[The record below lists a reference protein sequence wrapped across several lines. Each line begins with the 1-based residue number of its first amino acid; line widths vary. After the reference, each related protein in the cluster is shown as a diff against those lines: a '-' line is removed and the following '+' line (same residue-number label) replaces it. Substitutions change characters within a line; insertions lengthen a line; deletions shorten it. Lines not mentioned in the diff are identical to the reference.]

1 MPEKKLYDL
10 TVDPE
15 FRDLIPPLNEEELKL
30 LEESLVADGC
40 ESPLIVWNGVIVDGH
55 NRYAICRKHEIPF
68 AIQEKN
74 FSSRDDAMLWML
86 RNQLGRRN
94 LNNYQRVELV
104 LKFEPLVKN
113 AAEQRMM
120 AGKAAN
126 PVPTLAQGQTKGRTR
141 DHLSEA
147 AGVSHGTFAKAKKLV
162 QSADEETKRELRAGK
177 VTVNRAYTDLL
188 EKEHEGET
196 KICERCKQEKPL
208 SAFSIPSNRRS
219 FSSVCRDCEKEIS
232 AVAKSAAEA
241 AAKPADTAAKPA
253 DIAAS
258 SEPPCPIP
266 GMVMHNGA
274 PIHVERPL
282 PDTPEMFRYVAD
294 LVKSCCEEDAFI
306 NGNGTAKPTGL
317 LHSVNGAATGVTT
330 AGAAITADE
339 IIDLIHSVKSGYR
352 KKAVFLL
359 NDSTVKTLRRLKDG
373 NGQYLWQPGLKEGQP
388 DKLLSY
394 RLVTSAYMPEV
405 ASGAKPVLFGDFS
418 SYWIADR
425 QGRSFQ
431 RLNELYAAT
440 GQIGFR
446 ATQRVD
452 GRLVQS
458 EGLKCLAMKA

>member
-1 MPEKKLYDL
+1 MTEKKVYEL
-10 TVDPE
+10 TVDSE

-30 LEESLVADGC
+30 LEESIVANGC

-55 NRYAICRKHEIPF
+55 NRYAVCRKHEIPF
-68 AIQEKN
+68 AIQEKD

-94 LNNYQRVELV
+94 LNSYQRVELV

-177 VTVNRAYTDLL
+177 VTVNRAYTELL

-274 PIHVERPL
+274 PIHVETAL
-282 PDTPEMFRYVAD
+282 PDTPEMFCYVAD
-294 LVKSCCEEDAFI
+294 LVKSCCDSYVI
-306 NGNGTAKPTGL
+306 GL
-317 LHSVNGAATGVTT
+317 
-330 AGAAITADE
+330 
-339 IIDLIHSVKSGYR
+339 
-352 KKAVFLL
+352 
-359 NDSTVKTLRRLKDG
+359 
-373 NGQYLWQPGLKEGQP
+373 
-388 DKLLSY
+388 
-394 RLVTSAYMPEV
+394 TSAMRRYS
-405 ASGAKPVLFGDFS
+405 SGMGSEEHNAQILEMVRRTNAQVLT
-418 SYWIADR
+418 I
-425 QGRSFQ
+425 
-431 RLNELYAAT
+431 LNE
-440 GQIGFR
+440 R
-446 ATQRVD
+446 M
-452 GRLVQS
+452 
-458 EGLKCLAMKA
+458 EEK

>member
-1 MPEKKLYDL
+1 MPEKKVYDL

-30 LEESLVADGC
+30 LEESLAADGC

-68 AIQEKN
+68 SIQEKD
-74 FSSRDDAMLWML
+74 FSSRDEAMLWML

-126 PVPTLAQGQTKGRTR
+126 PVPTLAQGQTKGKTR

-177 VTVNRAYTDLL
+177 VTVNRAYTELL

-196 KICERCKQEKPL
+196 KICEHCKQEKPL

-241 AAKPADTAAKPA
+241 AAKPAD
-253 DIAAS
+253 IAAS

-274 PIHVERPL
+274 PIHVETAL
-282 PDTPEMFRYVAD
+282 PDTPEMFCYVAD
-294 LVKSCCEEDAFI
+294 LVKSCCDSYVI
-306 NGNGTAKPTGL
+306 GL
-317 LHSVNGAATGVTT
+317 
-330 AGAAITADE
+330 
-339 IIDLIHSVKSGYR
+339 
-352 KKAVFLL
+352 
-359 NDSTVKTLRRLKDG
+359 
-373 NGQYLWQPGLKEGQP
+373 
-388 DKLLSY
+388 
-394 RLVTSAYMPEV
+394 TSAMRRYS
-405 ASGAKPVLFGDFS
+405 SGMGSAEHDAQILELVRQTNAQVLT
-418 SYWIADR
+418 I
-425 QGRSFQ
+425 
-431 RLNELYAAT
+431 LNE
-440 GQIGFR
+440 R
-446 ATQRVD
+446 
-452 GRLVQS
+452 
-458 EGLKCLAMKA
+458 MKEQ

>member
-74 FSSRDDAMLWML
+74 FSSRDGAMLWML

-177 VTVNRAYTDLL
+177 VTINRAYTELL

-241 AAKPADTAAKPA
+241 AAKPADTAA
-253 DIAAS
+253 S

-282 PDTPEMFRYVAD
+282 PDTPEMFCYVAD
-294 LVKSCCEEDAFI
+294 LVKSCCDSYVI
-306 NGNGTAKPTGL
+306 GL
-317 LHSVNGAATGVTT
+317 
-330 AGAAITADE
+330 
-339 IIDLIHSVKSGYR
+339 
-352 KKAVFLL
+352 
-359 NDSTVKTLRRLKDG
+359 
-373 NGQYLWQPGLKEGQP
+373 
-388 DKLLSY
+388 
-394 RLVTSAYMPEV
+394 TSAMRRYS
-405 ASGAKPVLFGDFS
+405 SGMGSEEHDAQILELVRQTNAQVLT
-418 SYWIADR
+418 I
-425 QGRSFQ
+425 
-431 RLNELYAAT
+431 LNE
-440 GQIGFR
+440 R
-446 ATQRVD
+446 
-452 GRLVQS
+452 
-458 EGLKCLAMKA
+458 MKEK

>member
-10 TVDPE
+10 TVDSE

-30 LEESLVADGC
+30 LEASLVADGC

-94 LNNYQRVELV
+94 LNSYQRVELV
-104 LKFEPLVKN
+104 LKFEPLVKS
-113 AAEQRMM
+113 AAEQRML
-120 AGKAAN
+120 AGKVAN
-126 PVPTLAQGQTKGRTR
+126 PVPTLAQGQTKGKTR

-177 VTVNRAYTDLL
+177 VTVNRAYTELL

-241 AAKPADTAAKPA
+241 AAKLA

-274 PIHVERPL
+274 PIHVETAL
-282 PDTPEMFRYVAD
+282 PDTPEMFCYVAD
-294 LVKSCCEEDAFI
+294 LVKSCCDSYVI
-306 NGNGTAKPTGL
+306 GL
-317 LHSVNGAATGVTT
+317 
-330 AGAAITADE
+330 
-339 IIDLIHSVKSGYR
+339 
-352 KKAVFLL
+352 
-359 NDSTVKTLRRLKDG
+359 
-373 NGQYLWQPGLKEGQP
+373 
-388 DKLLSY
+388 
-394 RLVTSAYMPEV
+394 TSAMRRYS
-405 ASGAKPVLFGDFS
+405 SGMGSEEHDAQILELVRQTNAQVLT
-418 SYWIADR
+418 I
-425 QGRSFQ
+425 
-431 RLNELYAAT
+431 LNE
-440 GQIGFR
+440 R
-446 ATQRVD
+446 
-452 GRLVQS
+452 
-458 EGLKCLAMKA
+458 MKEQ

>member
-1 MPEKKLYDL
+1 MPEKKVYDL
-10 TVDPE
+10 IIDPE

-30 LEESLVADGC
+30 LEASIVADGC

-55 NRYAICRKHEIPF
+55 NRYAICRKHAIPF

-104 LKFEPLVKN
+104 LKFEPLVKS

-147 AGVSHGTFAKAKKLV
+147 AGVSHGTFAKAQKLV

-177 VTVNRAYTDLL
+177 VTVNRAYTELL

-241 AAKPADTAAKPA
+241 AAKTTDAAVKTADT
-253 DIAAS
+253 S
-258 SEPPCPIP
+258 SKAEPPCPIP

-274 PIHVERPL
+274 PIHVETAL

-294 LVKSCCEEDAFI
+294 LVKSCCDSYVI
-306 NGNGTAKPTGL
+306 GL
-317 LHSVNGAATGVTT
+317 
-330 AGAAITADE
+330 
-339 IIDLIHSVKSGYR
+339 
-352 KKAVFLL
+352 
-359 NDSTVKTLRRLKDG
+359 
-373 NGQYLWQPGLKEGQP
+373 
-388 DKLLSY
+388 
-394 RLVTSAYMPEV
+394 TSAMRRYSNGMGSEEHNAQILEMV
-405 ASGAKPVLFGDFS
+405 RRTNAQVLT
-418 SYWIADR
+418 I
-425 QGRSFQ
+425 
-431 RLNELYAAT
+431 LNE
-440 GQIGFR
+440 R
-446 ATQRVD
+446 M
-452 GRLVQS
+452 
-458 EGLKCLAMKA
+458 EEN

>member
-10 TVDPE
+10 AVDPE

-177 VTVNRAYTDLL
+177 VTVNRAYTELL

-241 AAKPADTAAKPA
+241 AAKPAD
-253 DIAAS
+253 IAAS

-294 LVKSCCEEDAFI
+294 LVKSCCDSYVI
-306 NGNGTAKPTGL
+306 GL
-317 LHSVNGAATGVTT
+317 
-330 AGAAITADE
+330 
-339 IIDLIHSVKSGYR
+339 
-352 KKAVFLL
+352 
-359 NDSTVKTLRRLKDG
+359 
-373 NGQYLWQPGLKEGQP
+373 
-388 DKLLSY
+388 
-394 RLVTSAYMPEV
+394 TSAMRRYS
-405 ASGAKPVLFGDFS
+405 SGMGSEEHNAQILEMVRRTNEQVLT
-418 SYWIADR
+418 I
-425 QGRSFQ
+425 
-431 RLNELYAAT
+431 LNE
-440 GQIGFR
+440 R
-446 ATQRVD
+446 M
-452 GRLVQS
+452 
-458 EGLKCLAMKA
+458 EEK

>member
-10 TVDPE
+10 AVDPE

-40 ESPLIVWNGVIVDGH
+40 ESPLTVWNGVIVDGH

-68 AIQEKN
+68 AIQEKD

-94 LNNYQRVELV
+94 LNSYQRVELV
-104 LKFEPLVKN
+104 LKFEPLVKS
-113 AAEQRMM
+113 AAEQRML

-126 PVPTLAQGQTKGRTR
+126 PVPTLAQGQTKGKTR

-177 VTVNRAYTDLL
+177 VTVNRAYTELL

-241 AAKPADTAAKPA
+241 AAKPAD
-253 DIAAS
+253 IAAS

-294 LVKSCCEEDAFI
+294 LVKSCCDSYVI
-306 NGNGTAKPTGL
+306 GL
-317 LHSVNGAATGVTT
+317 
-330 AGAAITADE
+330 
-339 IIDLIHSVKSGYR
+339 
-352 KKAVFLL
+352 
-359 NDSTVKTLRRLKDG
+359 
-373 NGQYLWQPGLKEGQP
+373 
-388 DKLLSY
+388 
-394 RLVTSAYMPEV
+394 TSAMRRYSDGMGSEEHNTQILEMV
-405 ASGAKPVLFGDFS
+405 RRTNAQVLT
-418 SYWIADR
+418 I
-425 QGRSFQ
+425 
-431 RLNELYAAT
+431 LNE
-440 GQIGFR
+440 R
-446 ATQRVD
+446 M
-452 GRLVQS
+452 
-458 EGLKCLAMKA
+458 EEK

>member
-177 VTVNRAYTDLL
+177 VTVNRAYTELL

-241 AAKPADTAAKPA
+241 AAKPADTAA
-253 DIAAS
+253 S

-282 PDTPEMFRYVAD
+282 PDTPEMFCYVAD
-294 LVKSCCEEDAFI
+294 LVKSCCDSYVI
-306 NGNGTAKPTGL
+306 GL
-317 LHSVNGAATGVTT
+317 
-330 AGAAITADE
+330 
-339 IIDLIHSVKSGYR
+339 
-352 KKAVFLL
+352 
-359 NDSTVKTLRRLKDG
+359 
-373 NGQYLWQPGLKEGQP
+373 
-388 DKLLSY
+388 
-394 RLVTSAYMPEV
+394 TSAMRRYS
-405 ASGAKPVLFGDFS
+405 SGMGSKEHDAQILELVRQTNAQVLTV
-418 SYWIADR
+418 
-425 QGRSFQ
+425 
-431 RLNELYAAT
+431 LNE
-440 GQIGFR
+440 R
-446 ATQRVD
+446 
-452 GRLVQS
+452 
-458 EGLKCLAMKA
+458 MKEQ

>member
-1 MPEKKLYDL
+1 MLEKKLYDL

-15 FRDLIPPLNEEELKL
+15 FRDLIPPLNEKELKL
-30 LEESLVADGC
+30 LEASIVADGC
-40 ESPLIVWNGVIVDGH
+40 ESPLIVWNGVIIDGH
-55 NRYAICRKHEIPF
+55 NRYMICRKHEIPF

-74 FSSRDDAMLWML
+74 FSSRDGAMLWML

-126 PVPTLAQGQTKGRTR
+126 PVPTLAQGQNKGRTR

-177 VTVNRAYTDLL
+177 VTVNRAYTELL

-294 LVKSCCEEDAFI
+294 LVKSCCDSYVI
-306 NGNGTAKPTGL
+306 GL
-317 LHSVNGAATGVTT
+317 
-330 AGAAITADE
+330 
-339 IIDLIHSVKSGYR
+339 
-352 KKAVFLL
+352 
-359 NDSTVKTLRRLKDG
+359 
-373 NGQYLWQPGLKEGQP
+373 
-388 DKLLSY
+388 
-394 RLVTSAYMPEV
+394 TSAMRRYS
-405 ASGAKPVLFGDFS
+405 SGMGSEEHDAQILELVRQTNAQVLT
-418 SYWIADR
+418 I
-425 QGRSFQ
+425 
-431 RLNELYAAT
+431 LNE
-440 GQIGFR
+440 R
-446 ATQRVD
+446 
-452 GRLVQS
+452 
-458 EGLKCLAMKA
+458 MKEK

>member
-68 AIQEKN
+68 SIQEKN

-120 AGKAAN
+120 AGKAVN

-177 VTVNRAYTDLL
+177 VTVNRAYTELL

-219 FSSVCRDCEKEIS
+219 FSSVCRDCEKDIS

-241 AAKPADTAAKPA
+241 AAKPA

-294 LVKSCCEEDAFI
+294 LVKSCCDSYVI
-306 NGNGTAKPTGL
+306 GL
-317 LHSVNGAATGVTT
+317 
-330 AGAAITADE
+330 
-339 IIDLIHSVKSGYR
+339 
-352 KKAVFLL
+352 
-359 NDSTVKTLRRLKDG
+359 
-373 NGQYLWQPGLKEGQP
+373 
-388 DKLLSY
+388 
-394 RLVTSAYMPEV
+394 TSAMRRYS
-405 ASGAKPVLFGDFS
+405 SGMGSEEHNAQILEMVRRTNAQVLT
-418 SYWIADR
+418 I
-425 QGRSFQ
+425 
-431 RLNELYAAT
+431 LNE
-440 GQIGFR
+440 R
-446 ATQRVD
+446 M
-452 GRLVQS
+452 
-458 EGLKCLAMKA
+458 EEK

>member
-1 MPEKKLYDL
+1 MPEKKVYDL

-68 AIQEKN
+68 SIQEKD
-74 FSSRDDAMLWML
+74 FSSRDEAMLWML

-120 AGKAAN
+120 AGKAVN
-126 PVPTLAQGQTKGRTR
+126 PVPTLAQGQTKGKTR

-177 VTVNRAYTDLL
+177 VTVNRAYTELL

-241 AAKPADTAAKPA
+241 AAKPADTTAKPA

-266 GMVMHNGA
+266 GMVMRNGA
-274 PIHVERPL
+274 PIHVETAL
-282 PDTPEMFRYVAD
+282 PDTPEMFCYVAD
-294 LVKSCCEEDAFI
+294 LVKSCCDSYVI
-306 NGNGTAKPTGL
+306 GL
-317 LHSVNGAATGVTT
+317 
-330 AGAAITADE
+330 
-339 IIDLIHSVKSGYR
+339 
-352 KKAVFLL
+352 
-359 NDSTVKTLRRLKDG
+359 
-373 NGQYLWQPGLKEGQP
+373 
-388 DKLLSY
+388 
-394 RLVTSAYMPEV
+394 TSAMRRYS
-405 ASGAKPVLFGDFS
+405 SGMGSEEHDAQILEMVRQTNAQVLT
-418 SYWIADR
+418 I
-425 QGRSFQ
+425 
-431 RLNELYAAT
+431 LNE
-440 GQIGFR
+440 R
-446 ATQRVD
+446 
-452 GRLVQS
+452 
-458 EGLKCLAMKA
+458 MKEQ

>member
-1 MPEKKLYDL
+1 MPEQKVYDL
-10 TVDPE
+10 IIDPE

-30 LEESLVADGC
+30 LEASIVADGC

-68 AIQEKN
+68 AIQEKD

-94 LNNYQRVELV
+94 LNSYQRVELV
-104 LKFEPLVKN
+104 LKFEPLVKS

-177 VTVNRAYTDLL
+177 VTVNRAYTELL

-208 SAFSIPSNRRS
+208 SAFSIPSNRRG

-241 AAKPADTAAKPA
+241 AAKTTDAAVKTADT
-253 DIAAS
+253 S
-258 SEPPCPIP
+258 SKAEQPCPIP

-274 PIHVERPL
+274 PIHVETAL

-294 LVKSCCEEDAFI
+294 LVKSCCDSYVI
-306 NGNGTAKPTGL
+306 GL
-317 LHSVNGAATGVTT
+317 
-330 AGAAITADE
+330 
-339 IIDLIHSVKSGYR
+339 
-352 KKAVFLL
+352 
-359 NDSTVKTLRRLKDG
+359 
-373 NGQYLWQPGLKEGQP
+373 
-388 DKLLSY
+388 
-394 RLVTSAYMPEV
+394 TSAMRRYS
-405 ASGAKPVLFGDFS
+405 SGMGSEEHNAQILEMVRQTNAQVLT
-418 SYWIADR
+418 I
-425 QGRSFQ
+425 
-431 RLNELYAAT
+431 LNE
-440 GQIGFR
+440 R
-446 ATQRVD
+446 M
-452 GRLVQS
+452 
-458 EGLKCLAMKA
+458 EEN

>member
-147 AGVSHGTFAKAKKLV
+147 AGVSHGTFVKAKKLV

-177 VTVNRAYTDLL
+177 VTVNRAYTELL

-219 FSSVCRDCEKEIS
+219 FSSACRDCEKEIS

-241 AAKPADTAAKPA
+241 AAKPA

-294 LVKSCCEEDAFI
+294 LVKSCCDSYVI
-306 NGNGTAKPTGL
+306 GL
-317 LHSVNGAATGVTT
+317 
-330 AGAAITADE
+330 
-339 IIDLIHSVKSGYR
+339 
-352 KKAVFLL
+352 
-359 NDSTVKTLRRLKDG
+359 
-373 NGQYLWQPGLKEGQP
+373 
-388 DKLLSY
+388 
-394 RLVTSAYMPEV
+394 TSAMRRYS
-405 ASGAKPVLFGDFS
+405 SGMGSEEHNAQILEMVRRTNEQVLT
-418 SYWIADR
+418 I
-425 QGRSFQ
+425 
-431 RLNELYAAT
+431 LNE
-440 GQIGFR
+440 R
-446 ATQRVD
+446 M
-452 GRLVQS
+452 
-458 EGLKCLAMKA
+458 EEK

>member
-40 ESPLIVWNGVIVDGH
+40 ESPLIVWNGVIIDGH
-55 NRYAICRKHEIPF
+55 NRYAICRKHDIPF
-68 AIQEKN
+68 SIQEKN

-94 LNNYQRVELV
+94 LNSYQRVELV

-126 PVPTLAQGQTKGRTR
+126 PVPTLAQGQTKGKTR

-177 VTVNRAYTDLL
+177 VTVNRAYTELL

-196 KICERCKQEKPL
+196 KICERCKQEKLL

-274 PIHVERPL
+274 PIHVETAL
-282 PDTPEMFRYVAD
+282 PDTPEMFCYVAD
-294 LVKSCCEEDAFI
+294 LVKSCCDSYVI
-306 NGNGTAKPTGL
+306 GL
-317 LHSVNGAATGVTT
+317 
-330 AGAAITADE
+330 
-339 IIDLIHSVKSGYR
+339 
-352 KKAVFLL
+352 
-359 NDSTVKTLRRLKDG
+359 
-373 NGQYLWQPGLKEGQP
+373 
-388 DKLLSY
+388 
-394 RLVTSAYMPEV
+394 TSAMRRYS
-405 ASGAKPVLFGDFS
+405 SGMGSEEHDAQILELVRQTNARVLT
-418 SYWIADR
+418 I
-425 QGRSFQ
+425 
-431 RLNELYAAT
+431 LNE
-440 GQIGFR
+440 R
-446 ATQRVD
+446 
-452 GRLVQS
+452 
-458 EGLKCLAMKA
+458 MKEK

>member
-10 TVDPE
+10 TVDSE

-177 VTVNRAYTDLL
+177 VTVNRAYTELL

-208 SAFSIPSNRRS
+208 SAFSIPSKRRS

-294 LVKSCCEEDAFI
+294 LVKSCCDSYVI
-306 NGNGTAKPTGL
+306 GL
-317 LHSVNGAATGVTT
+317 
-330 AGAAITADE
+330 
-339 IIDLIHSVKSGYR
+339 
-352 KKAVFLL
+352 
-359 NDSTVKTLRRLKDG
+359 
-373 NGQYLWQPGLKEGQP
+373 
-388 DKLLSY
+388 
-394 RLVTSAYMPEV
+394 TSAMRRYS
-405 ASGAKPVLFGDFS
+405 SGMGSEEHNAQILEMVRRTNEQVLT
-418 SYWIADR
+418 I
-425 QGRSFQ
+425 
-431 RLNELYAAT
+431 LNE
-440 GQIGFR
+440 R
-446 ATQRVD
+446 M
-452 GRLVQS
+452 
-458 EGLKCLAMKA
+458 EEK

>member
-177 VTVNRAYTDLL
+177 VTVNRAYTELL

-241 AAKPADTAAKPA
+241 AAKPADTAA
-253 DIAAS
+253 S

-294 LVKSCCEEDAFI
+294 LVKSCCDSYVI
-306 NGNGTAKPTGL
+306 GL
-317 LHSVNGAATGVTT
+317 
-330 AGAAITADE
+330 
-339 IIDLIHSVKSGYR
+339 
-352 KKAVFLL
+352 
-359 NDSTVKTLRRLKDG
+359 
-373 NGQYLWQPGLKEGQP
+373 
-388 DKLLSY
+388 
-394 RLVTSAYMPEV
+394 TSAMRRYS
-405 ASGAKPVLFGDFS
+405 SGMGSEEHNAQILEMVRRTNAQVLT
-418 SYWIADR
+418 I
-425 QGRSFQ
+425 
-431 RLNELYAAT
+431 LNKRME
-440 GQIGFR
+440 
-446 ATQRVD
+446 
-452 GRLVQS
+452 
-458 EGLKCLAMKA
+458 EK

>member
-94 LNNYQRVELV
+94 LNSYQRVELV

-177 VTVNRAYTDLL
+177 VTVNRAYTELL

-241 AAKPADTAAKPA
+241 AAKPAD
-253 DIAAS
+253 IAAS

-282 PDTPEMFRYVAD
+282 PDTPEMFCYVAD
-294 LVKSCCEEDAFI
+294 LVKSCCDSYVI
-306 NGNGTAKPTGL
+306 GL
-317 LHSVNGAATGVTT
+317 
-330 AGAAITADE
+330 
-339 IIDLIHSVKSGYR
+339 
-352 KKAVFLL
+352 
-359 NDSTVKTLRRLKDG
+359 
-373 NGQYLWQPGLKEGQP
+373 
-388 DKLLSY
+388 
-394 RLVTSAYMPEV
+394 TSAMRRYS
-405 ASGAKPVLFGDFS
+405 SGMGSEEHNAQILEMVRRTNEQVLT
-418 SYWIADR
+418 I
-425 QGRSFQ
+425 
-431 RLNELYAAT
+431 LNE
-440 GQIGFR
+440 R
-446 ATQRVD
+446 M
-452 GRLVQS
+452 
-458 EGLKCLAMKA
+458 EEK

>member
-1 MPEKKLYDL
+1 MTEQKVYEL

-30 LEESLVADGC
+30 LEESIVADGC

-55 NRYAICRKHEIPF
+55 NRYAICRKHGIPF
-68 AIQEKN
+68 SIQEKN

-94 LNNYQRVELV
+94 LNSYQRVELV

-147 AGVSHGTFAKAKKLV
+147 ARVSHGTFAKAKKLV

-177 VTVNRAYTDLL
+177 VTVNRAYTELL

-208 SAFSIPSNRRS
+208 SAFSIPSNRRG

-294 LVKSCCEEDAFI
+294 LVKSCCDSYVI
-306 NGNGTAKPTGL
+306 GL
-317 LHSVNGAATGVTT
+317 
-330 AGAAITADE
+330 
-339 IIDLIHSVKSGYR
+339 
-352 KKAVFLL
+352 
-359 NDSTVKTLRRLKDG
+359 
-373 NGQYLWQPGLKEGQP
+373 
-388 DKLLSY
+388 
-394 RLVTSAYMPEV
+394 TSAMRRYS
-405 ASGAKPVLFGDFS
+405 SGMGSEEHNAQILEMVRRTNEQVLT
-418 SYWIADR
+418 I
-425 QGRSFQ
+425 
-431 RLNELYAAT
+431 LNE
-440 GQIGFR
+440 
-446 ATQRVD
+446 
-452 GRLVQS
+452 RL
-458 EGLKCLAMKA
+458 EEK

>member
-1 MPEKKLYDL
+1 MPEKKVYDL

-40 ESPLIVWNGVIVDGH
+40 ESPLIVWKGVIIDGH
-55 NRYAICRKHEIPF
+55 NRYMICQKHDIPF
-68 AIQEKN
+68 SIQEKH
-74 FSSRDDAMLWML
+74 FDTREEVMLWML

-104 LKFEPLVKN
+104 LKFEPLVKS
-113 AAEQRMM
+113 AAEQRML
-120 AGKAAN
+120 AGKVAN
-126 PVPTLAQGQTKGRTR
+126 PVPTLAQGQTKGKTR

-177 VTVNRAYTDLL
+177 VTVNRAYTELL

-196 KICERCKQEKPL
+196 KICERCKQEKSL

-241 AAKPADTAAKPA
+241 AAKPA

-294 LVKSCCEEDAFI
+294 LVKSCCDSYVI
-306 NGNGTAKPTGL
+306 GL
-317 LHSVNGAATGVTT
+317 
-330 AGAAITADE
+330 
-339 IIDLIHSVKSGYR
+339 
-352 KKAVFLL
+352 
-359 NDSTVKTLRRLKDG
+359 
-373 NGQYLWQPGLKEGQP
+373 
-388 DKLLSY
+388 
-394 RLVTSAYMPEV
+394 TSAMRRYS
-405 ASGAKPVLFGDFS
+405 SGMGSEEHNAQILEMVRRTNAQVLT
-418 SYWIADR
+418 I
-425 QGRSFQ
+425 
-431 RLNELYAAT
+431 LNKRMEE
-440 GQIGFR
+440 Q
-446 ATQRVD
+446 
-452 GRLVQS
+452 
-458 EGLKCLAMKA
+458 

>member
-1 MPEKKLYDL
+1 MTEKKVYDL

-40 ESPLIVWNGVIVDGH
+40 ESPLIVWNGVIIDGH

-177 VTVNRAYTDLL
+177 VTVNRAYTELL

-241 AAKPADTAAKPA
+241 AAKPAD
-253 DIAAS
+253 IAAS

-274 PIHVERPL
+274 PIHVETAL
-282 PDTPEMFRYVAD
+282 PDTPEMFCYVAD
-294 LVKSCCEEDAFI
+294 LVKSCCDSYVI
-306 NGNGTAKPTGL
+306 GL
-317 LHSVNGAATGVTT
+317 
-330 AGAAITADE
+330 
-339 IIDLIHSVKSGYR
+339 
-352 KKAVFLL
+352 
-359 NDSTVKTLRRLKDG
+359 
-373 NGQYLWQPGLKEGQP
+373 
-388 DKLLSY
+388 
-394 RLVTSAYMPEV
+394 TSAMRRYS
-405 ASGAKPVLFGDFS
+405 SGMGSKEHDAQILELVRQTNAQVLT
-418 SYWIADR
+418 I
-425 QGRSFQ
+425 
-431 RLNELYAAT
+431 LNE
-440 GQIGFR
+440 R
-446 ATQRVD
+446 
-452 GRLVQS
+452 
-458 EGLKCLAMKA
+458 MKEQ

>member
-1 MPEKKLYDL
+1 MTEQKVYEL

-30 LEESLVADGC
+30 LEESIVADGC

-55 NRYAICRKHEIPF
+55 NRYAICRKHGIPF
-68 AIQEKN
+68 SIQEKN

-94 LNNYQRVELV
+94 LNSYQRVELV

-113 AAEQRMM
+113 AAEQRML

-162 QSADEETKRELRAGK
+162 HSADEETKRELRAGK
-177 VTVNRAYTDLL
+177 VTVNRAYTELL

-241 AAKPADTAAKPA
+241 AAKPAD
-253 DIAAS
+253 IAAS

-294 LVKSCCEEDAFI
+294 LVKSCCDSYVI
-306 NGNGTAKPTGL
+306 GL
-317 LHSVNGAATGVTT
+317 
-330 AGAAITADE
+330 
-339 IIDLIHSVKSGYR
+339 
-352 KKAVFLL
+352 
-359 NDSTVKTLRRLKDG
+359 
-373 NGQYLWQPGLKEGQP
+373 
-388 DKLLSY
+388 
-394 RLVTSAYMPEV
+394 TSAMRRYS
-405 ASGAKPVLFGDFS
+405 SGMGSEEHNAQILEMVRRTNAQVLT
-418 SYWIADR
+418 I
-425 QGRSFQ
+425 
-431 RLNELYAAT
+431 LNKRME
-440 GQIGFR
+440 
-446 ATQRVD
+446 
-452 GRLVQS
+452 
-458 EGLKCLAMKA
+458 EK

>member
-113 AAEQRMM
+113 AAEQRML

-177 VTVNRAYTDLL
+177 VTVNRAYTELL

-241 AAKPADTAAKPA
+241 AAKPAD
-253 DIAAS
+253 IAAS

-294 LVKSCCEEDAFI
+294 LVKSCCDSYVI
-306 NGNGTAKPTGL
+306 GL
-317 LHSVNGAATGVTT
+317 
-330 AGAAITADE
+330 
-339 IIDLIHSVKSGYR
+339 
-352 KKAVFLL
+352 
-359 NDSTVKTLRRLKDG
+359 
-373 NGQYLWQPGLKEGQP
+373 
-388 DKLLSY
+388 
-394 RLVTSAYMPEV
+394 TSAMRRYS
-405 ASGAKPVLFGDFS
+405 SGMGSEEHNAQILEMVRRTNEQVLT
-418 SYWIADR
+418 I
-425 QGRSFQ
+425 
-431 RLNELYAAT
+431 LNE
-440 GQIGFR
+440 R
-446 ATQRVD
+446 M
-452 GRLVQS
+452 
-458 EGLKCLAMKA
+458 EEK